1 MKEIWMASTLGL
13 LSQINPQLAQDILNK
28 GTVKELEDSSI
39 KYVVI
44 EE

>member
-1 MKEIWMASTLGL
+1 MKEIYMASTLGL

-28 GTVKELEDSSI
+28 GTVKELDSGV
-39 KYVVI
+39 KYIVI

>member
-13 LSQINPQLAQDILNK
+13 LSQINSELAQEVLNK
-28 GTVKELEDSSI
+28 GTVKELDSGI
-39 KYVVI
+39 KYIVI